1 MTVPDPL
8 TVLDCHL
15 LQQLGE
21 RLRRRRKASG
31 ASMVEM
37 AGRAGISRMTLGAVE
52 AGDPSATMGSYLRVM
67 AVLGLS
73 GEMARVASDVLP
85 PAAAPPD
92 GIRSRRVRPAAQ
104 VIISADETRH
114 QIQDQQ
120 SLALHR
126 QAVRA
131 VKQDPALLDQ
141 AITTLERWLAA
152 TPDSRSASLWHEWGQ
167 ILKDRSWR
175 KILSSNQQGQQLRQ
189 ASPLVTV
196 LSKEVRLEV
205 LSQIKTLK
213 GGVQL
218 GNQSGRANV

>member
-1 MTVPDPL
+1 MTVPDQL

-21 RLRRRRKASG
+21 RLRRQRKASG
-31 ASMVEM
+31 VSMVEM
-37 AGRAGISRMTLGAVE
+37 ARRAGISRMTLGAVE

-67 AVLGLS
+67 TVLGLS

-92 GIRSRRVRPAAQ
+92 GIRSRRGRPAVQ
-104 VIISADETRH
+104 VNISADETRH

-131 VKQDPALLDQ
+131 VREYLNKSTAFTPEALIE
-141 AITTLERWLAA
+141 AKER
-152 TPDSRSASLWHEWGQ
+152 
-167 ILKDRSWR
+167 
-175 KILSSNQQGQQLRQ
+175 
-189 ASPLVTV
+189 
-196 LSKEVRLEV
+196 
-205 LSQIKTLK
+205 
-213 GGVQL
+213 
-218 GNQSGRANV
+218 

>member
-1 MTVPDPL
+1 
-8 TVLDCHL
+8 
-15 LQQLGE
+15 
-21 RLRRRRKASG
+21 
-31 ASMVEM
+31 
-37 AGRAGISRMTLGAVE
+37 MTLSAVE

-73 GEMARVASDVLP
+73 GEMERVASDVLSP
-85 PAAAPPD
+85 PAAPPD
-92 GIRSRRVRPAAQ
+92 GIRSRRARPAVQ

-152 TPDSRSASLWHEWGQ
+152 NPKSRSAPLWHEWGQ
-167 ILKDRSWR
+167 ILKGRSWR
-175 KILSSNQQGQQLRQ
+175 KILSSTQRGQQLRQ

-205 LSQIKTLK
+205 LSQMKTLR
-213 GGVQL
+213 GGVLL
-218 GNQSGRANV
+218 GDQPGR